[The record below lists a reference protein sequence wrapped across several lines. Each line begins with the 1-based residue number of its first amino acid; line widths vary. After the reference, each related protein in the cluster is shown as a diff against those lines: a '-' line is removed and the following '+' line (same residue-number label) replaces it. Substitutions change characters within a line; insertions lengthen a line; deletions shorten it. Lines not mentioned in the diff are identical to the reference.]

1 MSSVDQIRRDA
12 RTVARRDPRL
22 LADGVPLGIEVW
34 GGGYAGLVRLILG
47 QLVSIEAAD
56 AMWGNL
62 TSALGSVTPETIA
75 AADAA
80 TLRRCGFTA
89 QKAANARA
97 IGTAHVDFATLD
109 RLSDDEAVRQLVML
123 PGVGRWTADCY
134 LLFCLGRRDVFP
146 AGDLALRLGWQEI
159 AALDGTPSE
168 SSLRDVARQWSPY
181 RTAAAYLVWAQ
192 YLRARKRAQTGSP
205 RNQLSARGRSET

>member
-1 MSSVDQIRRDA
+1 VSAADQIRRDA
-12 RTVARRDPRL
+12 RTLARRDPRL
-22 LADGVPLGIEVW
+22 TAAGIPLGIEVW
-34 GGGYAGLVRLILG
+34 GGGYDGLVRLILG

-62 TSALGSVTPETIA
+62 TSALGTVRPETIA

-97 IGTAHVDFATLD
+97 IGSAGVDFTAVDSLA
-109 RLSDDEAVRQLVML
+109 DEDLVAQLVAL
-123 PGVGRWTADCY
+123 PGVGRWTAECY

-146 AGDLALRLGWQEI
+146 AGDLALRIGWKEI
-159 AALDGTPSE
+159 AGLETTPTESALRE
-168 SSLRDVARQWSPY
+168 VALQWSPY

-192 YLRARKRAQTGSP
+192 YLRARHRV
-205 RNQLSARGRSET
+205 